1 MGACASSHSHSK
13 FGTTSSKKPNPRSS
27 SSLTT
32 TKCGD
37 ARVFESFR
45 RPSSIMIMDMDGKR
59 IREYHRPIPASH
71 VVSDAPGYF
80 LCNSESMHVGTCMPR
95 VPHDDDLLPGRIY
108 FLVPVSKSR
117 EPLTLPL
124 LCDLAVKAGSA
135 LATTT
140 NSVQRC

>member
-1 MGACASSHSHSK
+1 MGACASSHSHSRSK
-13 FGTTSSKKPNPRSS
+13 FPTKLSKTKPPSS
-27 SSLTT
+27 SPLTT
-32 TKCGD
+32 VKCGD

-45 RPSSIMIMDMDGKR
+45 RPSSIMIMNMDGKR
-59 IREYHRPIPASH
+59 IMEYHRPIPASH
-71 VVSDAPGYF
+71 VVSDTPGYF

-95 VPHDDDLLPGRIY
+95 VPDDEELLPGRIY
-108 FLVPVSKSR
+108 FLVPISKSR

-135 LATTT
+135 LATT